1 LKLKLFL
8 PFQVLEQ
15 ILCCGLTKDET
26 HGLAEADQ
34 SELPEKEIDI
44 ENQCDKPQDNA
55 GNKSEVMAEVAV
67 EMDME
72 VDELDNDE
80 DEEFH
85 APLLSLF
92 VTVCDTF
99 ISDDQDLSSVFGT
112 VDAMSLPKKLKKMV
126 EDNSIL
132 TVHCMWLVK
141 LTCKMVISMMKHRG
155 SYLKED
161 MESLTEALSSA
172 SESMSLLDVS
182 MVFASEDDGAAT
194 AMKPLR
200 SLGSLV
206 KEAKGSVDTYF
217 KVQQSEI
224 VEPFTSTDEL
234 I

>member
-1 LKLKLFL
+1 
-8 PFQVLEQ
+8 
-15 ILCCGLTKDET
+15 
-26 HGLAEADQ
+26 
-34 SELPEKEIDI
+34 
-44 ENQCDKPQDNA
+44 
-55 GNKSEVMAEVAV
+55 
-67 EMDME
+67 
-72 VDELDNDE
+72 
-80 DEEFH
+80 
-85 APLLSLF
+85 
-92 VTVCDTF
+92 
-99 ISDDQDLSSVFGT
+99 
-112 VDAMSLPKKLKKMV
+112 
-126 EDNSIL
+126 
-132 TVHCMWLVK
+132 
-141 LTCKMVISMMKHRG
+141 
-155 SYLKED
+155 